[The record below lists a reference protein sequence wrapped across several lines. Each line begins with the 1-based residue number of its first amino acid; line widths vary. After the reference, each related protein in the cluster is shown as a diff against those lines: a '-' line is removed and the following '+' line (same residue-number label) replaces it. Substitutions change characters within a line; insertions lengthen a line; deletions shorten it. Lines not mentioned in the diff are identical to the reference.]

1 MLFVEIDSITPCLV
15 DTSTG
20 DIIETEVLRIRRKSF
35 LSKFNV
41 KTGWIVDWADLA
53 DENEIYALVIKG
65 TADIQGLIA
74 LHPEKE
80 LGYLF
85 LTWAVAAPQ
94 NNKLLVDEKKYSGV
108 GGHLFAIAAS
118 KSFEYGFDGAMMGF
132 AANRKLVEHYCTTLG
147 ATHLGILHD
156 YQIAF
161 NAAASRKLLEVYTY
175 EWCDDEL

>member
-1 MLFVEIDSITPCLV
+1 MLCVEIDSLTPCLV
-15 DTSTG
+15 DVSTG
-20 DIIETEVLRIRRKSF
+20 DIVETEVLRVRRKSF
-35 LSKFNV
+35 LSKFNI
-41 KTGWIVDWADLA
+41 KTGWVVDWANLA

-74 LHPEKE
+74 LKPENE

-94 NNKLLVDEKKYSGV
+94 NNKLLVQEKKYNGV

-118 KSFEYGFDGAMMGF
+118 KSFEYGFNGSMMGF
-132 AANRKLVEHYCTTLG
+132 AVSKKLVEHYCNTLG
-147 ATHLGILHD
+147 AFHLGILHD

-161 NAAASRKLLEVYTY
+161 NTEASKRLMEVYTY
-175 EWCDDEL
+175 EWSDDEL